1 MPLELS
7 ETQKWLLVPIAIS
20 IVCSIFTIIVF
31 GSYAQ
36 KLDQK
41 FAGINGRIDNT
52 NQTNDTYRVQ
62 VAGYLR
68 YLDSRIN
75 STSQQASIASEG
87 YLSEVKILKKENL
100 ELRNRLDTLNNSVR
114 NIDCTSTNTT
124 IIYNNPVQP
133 GFEPGSPVQNATATN
148 STPNPLSGV
157 PQFLQ
162 FQYNYTC
169 MVSLMDQYD
178 IGGYTCLRADCNRN
192 VGWQQDACS
201 CWGNFSEA
209 DKYRC

>member
-20 IVCSIFTIIVF
+20 IVCSVFTIIVF

-41 FAGINGRIDNT
+41 FASINDRIGGFNT
-52 NQTNDTYRVQ
+52 TNDTYRAQ

-75 STSQQASIASEG
+75 ATSQQASIALEG
-87 YLSEVKILKKENL
+87 CLSRINSLEKEKLNL
-100 ELRNRLDTLNNSVR
+100 QLRFEALNNSIK
-114 NIDCTSTNTT
+114 NINCTGTNTT
-124 IIYNNPVQP
+124 IIYNNSVQP
-133 GFEPGSPVQNATATN
+133 GFEPGSPVQNTSAAN
-148 STPNPLSGV
+148 STSDTLSGV

-162 FQYNYTC
+162 FQYDYPC
-169 MVSLMDQYD
+169 MTSLMDQYD

-201 CWGNFSEA
+201 CWGTFSEA
-209 DKYRC
+209 DKLRC